1 MNLVLRFR
9 VIHGRN
15 YAMSMEMS
23 FFISCPI
30 SNALPGPDP
39 VPVSGRGT
47 LRPPDK
53 GHETKKTSLHTPFHI
68 QFLRSINYLQLI
80 PFGG

>member
-1 MNLVLRFR
+1 MTLTLRLR

-15 YAMSMEMS
+15 CAMSMEMS

-30 SNALPGPDP
+30 SYSVPGPDP

-47 LRPPDK
+47 LMPPVK
-53 GHETKKTSLHTPFHI
+53 GHEIKKDISMLHI
-68 QFLRSINYLQLI
+68 QLSRRNMYESEHPKQ
-80 PFGG
+80 